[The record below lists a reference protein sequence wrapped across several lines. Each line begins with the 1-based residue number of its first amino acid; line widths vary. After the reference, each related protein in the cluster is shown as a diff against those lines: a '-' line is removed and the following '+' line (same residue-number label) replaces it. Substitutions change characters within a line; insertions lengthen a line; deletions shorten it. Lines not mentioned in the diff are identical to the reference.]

1 LYYWLITNFN
11 FSEQQININT
21 QIIYTIHLYQENMLI
36 ILKNCLIIEIDDY
49 IDTLFIKGLYKKI
62 EVIAVDQSININL
75 PDTP

>member
-1 LYYWLITNFN
+1 
-11 FSEQQININT
+11 
-21 QIIYTIHLYQENMLI
+21 MLI